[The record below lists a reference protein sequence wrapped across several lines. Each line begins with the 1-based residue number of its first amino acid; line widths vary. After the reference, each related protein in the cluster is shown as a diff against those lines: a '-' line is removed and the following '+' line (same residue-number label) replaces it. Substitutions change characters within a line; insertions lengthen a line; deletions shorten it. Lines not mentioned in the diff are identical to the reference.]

1 MTWFLLML
9 ACLLLWGISGILYKA
24 ASPHDDCLSHYKNFI
39 WTGIIMALAGG
50 IMGTWSETLLDSVK
64 MVWKNA
70 LFLIPL
76 CVIYAT
82 VFFFGLYG
90 KRFLSASIIT
100 PLENIGGA
108 LAAIIIYYYYLLTG
122 YIDPAYPISILDF
135 IASISIII
143 AVVMI
148 GKEEQSLFKAEA
160 RLKDDKKKH
169 PYGALVLFF
178 PLIYALIDVFSVA
191 EIGGIGGNNDGIV
204 TENAMAAI
212 PAMDFFIFE
221 CLGFVIISIF
231 VWIYLFVVK
240 KHTYNPFEPKELLRC
255 GAATG
260 ETFGTMTFTLAAAI
274 NPVLTAPIASF
285 HCVITILL
293 ARIFLKEHLSK
304 KQYLCLGLLL
314 FGIILLGI
322 SDIFGI

>member
-1 MTWFLLML
+1 MNWFLLTL
-9 ACLLLWGISGILYKA
+9 ACLLLWGISSVLYKA
-24 ASPHDDCLSHYKNFI
+24 ASPQDDRLSHYKNFI
-39 WTGIIMALAGG
+39 WLGITMALAGG
-50 IMGTWSETLLDSVK
+50 IMCTWSETLLDSAK
-64 MVWKNA
+64 IVWENA
-70 LFLIPL
+70 LFLVPL
-76 CVIYAT
+76 CIFYAA

-90 KRFLSASIIT
+90 KRFLAASIIT
-100 PLENIGGA
+100 PLENVGGA

-122 YIDPAYPISILDF
+122 YIDPSYPISILDF
-135 IASISIII
+135 IASVSIII
-143 AVVMI
+143 GVVMI
-148 GKEEQSLFKAEA
+148 GKEEQALFKAEA
-160 RLKDDKKKH
+160 HLEDDKKKH

-191 EIGGIGGNNDGIV
+191 EMGGIGGNNDGIV
-204 TENAMAAI
+204 TANTMSTI

-221 CLGFVIISIF
+221 CLGFATISIF

-240 KHTYNPFEPKELLRC
+240 KHAYNPFEPKELLRC

-293 ARIFLKEHLSK
+293 ARIFLKEHLPK